1 MAQVPQLLLLAQQ
14 EDQLLPALAALVKG
28 ITTYLVDQKAANE
41 SQLITAT
48 LAAIYAI
55 YSSLEANS
63 KEMEL
68 VAVRLVPPL
77 LKVSVSRVV
86 SSK

>member
-1 MAQVPQLLLLAQQ
+1 MPHLLLQAQE
-14 EDQLLPALAALVKG
+14 EDQLLATLAALVKG
-28 ITTYLVDQKAANE
+28 ITAILRPAASNE
-41 SQLITAT
+41 NQLIAAA

-55 YSSLEANS
+55 YSSLEAHS

-68 VAVRLVPPL
+68 VAAGLVPPL

-86 SSK
+86 SSE

>member
-1 MAQVPQLLLLAQQ
+1 MPQLLLRAQQ
-14 EDQLLPALAALVKG
+14 EDQLLATLAALIKG
-28 ITTYLVDQKAANE
+28 ITTVLVGQQAANE
-41 SQLITAT
+41 NQLIAAA

-55 YSSLEANS
+55 YSSLEAQS

-68 VAVRLVPPL
+68 VVAGLVPPL

-86 SSK
+86 SSE

>member
-1 MAQVPQLLLLAQQ
+1 MAQVPHLLLQAQE
-14 EDQLLPALAALVKG
+14 EDQLLATLAALVKG
-28 ITTYLVDQKAANE
+28 ITAILRPAASNE
-41 SQLITAT
+41 NQLIAAA

-55 YSSLEANS
+55 YSSLEAHS

-68 VAVRLVPPL
+68 VAAGLVPPL